1 MGESIEMLDHT
12 TMARAL
18 IEGAAT
24 CLSQTI
30 TKFIHY
36 QDAWW
41 GMAPFGW
48 VKLTDRQVS
57 DGLDAFAAKL
67 AAADAAVR
75 ASVER
80 SKPVQ
85 AAFQTAA
92 QTAGER

>member
-48 VKLTDRQVS
+48 VKLTDRQGC
-57 DGLDAFAAKL
+57 DGLDTFAAKL
-67 AAADAAVR
+67 AAADEAVR
-75 ASVER
+75 QSSKR
-80 SKPVQ
+80 SRPV
-85 AAFQTAA
+85 